1 MVHLF
6 TGIYVRKL
14 SKMFDVNSFKFD
26 TPLDVIVCMN
36 DEFMQRNFAINLVE
50 VNHKI
55 HERTEGKVTGILL
68 EKSKKKYYNI
78 DIDIVIKALLITFKE
93 ELKDENKLAKIALM
107 FMQDSSLKLRNLR
120 LLIDFFSYIELCG
133 NTDKKYLYASTLFE
147 CKNAKSFFV
156 LNALGFSKN
165 KMIELLLDRG
175 MIDVL
180 NESSDMEKN
189 KRFGIWVLSHSF
201 SRLFTHWHF
210 NYFC

>member
-1 MVHLF
+1 
-6 TGIYVRKL
+6 
-14 SKMFDVNSFKFD
+14 MFDVNSFNFD

-55 HERTEGKVTGILL
+55 YEKTEGKVTGILL

-107 FMQDSSLKLRNLR
+107 FMQDSGLKLRNLR
-120 LLIDFFSYIELCG
+120 LLIDFFSFIELCG

-165 KMIELLLDRG
+165 KMIELLLDRE
-175 MIDVL
+175 MIGTLDDSADMIRSKTNVL
-180 NESSDMEKN
+180 AYGTKIKE
-189 KRFGIWVLSHSF
+189 LSFFNSAF
-201 SRLFTHWHF
+201 STF
-210 NYFC
+210 NF

>member
-1 MVHLF
+1 
-6 TGIYVRKL
+6 
-14 SKMFDVNSFKFD
+14 MFDVNSFNFD

-55 HERTEGKVTGILL
+55 YEKTEGKVTGILL
-68 EKSKKKYYNI
+68 EKNAKKYYNI

-107 FMQDSSLKLRNLR
+107 FMQDSGLKLRNLR
-120 LLIDFFSYIELCG
+120 LLIDFFSFIELCG

-165 KMIELLLDRG
+165 KIIELLLDRE
-175 MIDVL
+175 MIGTLDDSADMIRSKTNVL
-180 NESSDMEKN
+180 AYGNKIKKVALEKN
-189 KRFGIWVLSHSF
+189 ISMHKILEIREFVAKI
-201 SRLFTHWHF
+201 
-210 NYFC
+210 